1 MAQICAYVARIRTYQ
16 DLWQRFYEKHNPCRS
31 KTLTIVIITGK
42 SHGSVCL
49 QSCNLDVWMGRG
61 KIPLFAHKINRC
73 NECVQICLTQ
83 YLWFLFSG
91 SMVETVTHWMQ
102 CYSCSATGHV
112 EQEAETMTHMIQA
125 NRTSYQS
132 ILLLC
137 LLFLVVF
144 FKINLHPGNR
154 FDLNLASL
162 LSNKQNFCVSF
173 TTIVGSIY

>member
-1 MAQICAYVARIRTYQ
+1 
-16 DLWQRFYEKHNPCRS
+16 
-31 KTLTIVIITGK
+31 
-42 SHGSVCL
+42 
-49 QSCNLDVWMGRG
+49 
-61 KIPLFAHKINRC
+61 
-73 NECVQICLTQ
+73 
-83 YLWFLFSG
+83 
-91 SMVETVTHWMQ
+91 
-102 CYSCSATGHV
+102 
-112 EQEAETMTHMIQA
+112 MTHMIQA

-173 TTIVGSIY
+173 TTIVGSYNNRENILQYAITFGIRFLQLLQNCLAYCCRQLQSFIGPKSVHQMQELFLMQYCFLKVTGQLSSNGH